1 MSEEQIFQL
10 MMPAQLFDGLSQLT
24 KISHGLPVGSL
35 IDTFNVV
42 GTFNPYTLNV
52 RRNIHTHSI
61 SVGTSIHTQY
71 PRHIHPD
78 SITVGT
84 SIHIQYPAAHPS
96 TLNRCRHILTST
108 LILRRQIHP
117 YSISFGTSIHPQYRL
132 AHTIIHLST
141 QYLSA
146 NQFLLNLCLMVN
158 TCQKKFARG
167 LTVLGM
173 KRP

>member
-1 MSEEQIFQL
+1 MD
-10 MMPAQLFDGLSQLT
+10 AT
-24 KISHGLPVGSL
+24 VHLP
-35 IDTFNVV
+35 
-42 GTFNPYTLNV
+42 
-52 RRNIHTHSI
+52 HSI

-141 QYLSA
+141 QYLWA
-146 NQFLLNLCLMVN
+146 NQFLLILSLMVN
-158 TCQKKFARG
+158 TCKKKIRAPRANS
-167 LTVLGM
+167 L
-173 KRP
+173 RPYCTWNETTIGNS